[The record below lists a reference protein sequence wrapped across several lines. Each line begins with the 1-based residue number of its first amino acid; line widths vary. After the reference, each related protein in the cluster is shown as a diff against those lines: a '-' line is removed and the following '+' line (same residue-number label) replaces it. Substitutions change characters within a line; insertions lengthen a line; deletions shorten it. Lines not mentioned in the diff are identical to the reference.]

1 MSQRTFAG
9 FNMPRE
15 NVFDPI
21 AFGRSIRIL
30 LAELNIQQREAARM
44 IGVDKCVLNRICKH
58 GNPPS
63 VENYLRIIG
72 WMNKQQGIPNDS
84 TQ

>member
-1 MSQRTFAG
+1 MTARSAI
-9 FNMPRE
+9 
-15 NVFDPI
+15 FDPV

-44 IGVDKCVLNRICKH
+44 MGVDKCVLNRICKH

-63 VENYLRIIG
+63 VENYLRIVG
-72 WMNKQQGIPNDS
+72 WMNKQSAALSKAHHTGG
-84 TQ
+84 